1 LLIACLK
8 KAVSLSLVLATE
20 PLMVVK
26 EAELLF
32 QAGALQAPVIKQ
44 SDADDGWLVTLK
56 KGHINLILCWK
67 QHAAVCECLSA

>member
-1 LLIACLK
+1 
-8 KAVSLSLVLATE
+8 
-20 PLMVVK
+20 MVVK